1 MKVLMFGWEFP
12 PHISGGLGT
21 ACLGLTKGLS
31 QIDDLE
37 VAFVVPRK
45 WGDEDLPDI
54 TFIGADQIPV
64 IQKPIQFGDVKA
76 RLRYYELHSHLIPYL
91 GTAEFE
97 AMKAEK
103 MAEENRFIEVTD
115 EGKVIFN
122 GGYGFSLFQEI
133 DYYALVAEKLARE
146 LDFDMIHV
154 HDWMCFRAGMAAKRA
169 SGKPLVV
176 HVHSTEFDRC
186 GKSVNPAICT
196 IEKEGLAAA
205 DKVIAVSNLTRS
217 IVIRN
222 YGIDPRKVVTVYNAV
237 DAADYS
243 EVAVSKPYNPD
254 KVVTFLGRVTAQKG
268 PGYFIEAA
276 SLVSKKIKNVRFI
289 MAGRGDLLDEMKRK
303 ASELNLAGFIEFPG
317 FVADEEI
324 GELFLSSDVFVMPSV
339 SEPFGL
345 VALEAMQAGVAVIVS
360 NQSGVAELVKN
371 ALKVDFW
378 NAEAMAKAIVR
389 LLDDDPFRNKLAQ
402 NGKKEARKLLW
413 KNSAEK
419 IFNAYKSL
427 ME

>member
-1 MKVLMFGWEFP
+1 MFGWEFP